1 MPVTRAVLDVLG
13 EVALLLWGVHMVSSG
28 VLRAA
33 GGNLRL
39 VLGRALHNRLT
50 ALGAGLLVTLALQ
63 SSTATALMA
72 NSFTAAGALGPVPGL
87 AAMLGANI
95 GTALVAWLL
104 AFDVTL
110 LFPILLLAGLV
121 LFRMCSGTQPR
132 NVGRALIGLGLML
145 LALHL
150 LVGTLAPDH
159 VSARA
164 RDILAAMTDEPLLV
178 LALAALLT
186 WLLHSSVAAVL
197 LIAALAQAGLV
208 EPLPALAMVLGANLG
223 SALNPLVNA
232 VGGEPTALR
241 LPLGNLANRVAGC
254 VVALPLL
261 AELAPLAERVAVGP
275 AGAVVLFHLAFNAT
289 LALLFLLPLP
299 ALARLLT
306 RMLPDRPRP
315 DDPATPRYLDRGAL
329 ATPAV
334 ALAAAARET
343 LRMADALEAMLRG
356 AGELLDRDDLRLAVR
371 LRNMDDVL
379 DRLHRELK
387 QFLAEMA
394 AAGLGEAERR
404 RMAWILVAALNLE
417 HAGDA
422 VDKGLL
428 DLAAKRIR
436 RRQRLTRREL
446 AQAEAMLAHLLAQLR
461 LATAVFMGEDIA
473 SACRLVEQKEQFREF
488 ERTAI
493 DAQLARVED
502 GRAASETSG
511 LHLDLVREMKR
522 IEAHIAAI
530 AHPLLESRNLL
541 RSSRLV
547 AGGNARPATAEA
559 AQMAIPATRPS

>member
-33 GGNLRL
+33 GGHLRL
-39 VLGRALHNRLT
+39 VLGRALRNRVT
-50 ALGAGLLVTLALQ
+50 ALGAGLLVTVALQ

-87 AAMLGANI
+87 AAMLGANV

-110 LFPILLLAGLV
+110 LFPVLLLLGLV
-121 LFRMCSGTQPR
+121 LFRSASGTQPR

-150 LVGTLAPDH
+150 LVLTLAPDH
-159 VSARA
+159 VGPRA
-164 RDILAAMTDEPLLV
+164 RDVLAAMTDEPLLV
-178 LALAALLT
+178 LTLAALLT
-186 WLLHSSVAAVL
+186 WLLHSSVATVL
-197 LIAALAQAGLV
+197 LITALAQAGLV
-208 EPLPALAMVLGANLG
+208 GPMPALAMVLGANLG
-223 SALNPLVNA
+223 SALNPLVSA
-232 VGGEPTALR
+232 VGGEPAALR
-241 LPLGNLANRVAGC
+241 LPLGNLANRLFGC
-254 VVALPLL
+254 IVALPFL
-261 AELAPLAERVAVGP
+261 ADLAPLPTRLAAGP
-275 AGAVVLFHLAFNAT
+275 AGAVVLFHLAFNLV
-289 LALLFLLPLP
+289 LALLFLAPLPL
-299 ALARLLT
+299 LARLLT
-306 RMLPDRPRP
+306 RLLPDRPRP
-315 DDPATPRYLDRGAL
+315 DDPATPRYLDRGCL
-329 ATPAV
+329 GTPAV

-343 LRMADALEAMLRG
+343 LRMADVLEAMLHG

-371 LRNMDDVL
+371 LRRMDDVL

-387 QFLAEMA
+387 EFLAGLA
-394 AAGLGEAERR
+394 AASLSETERR
-404 RMAWILVAALNLE
+404 RMAWILIAALNLE
-417 HAGDA
+417 HAGDV

-446 AQAEAMLAHLLAQLR
+446 AQSEAMLAHLLAQLR
-461 LATAVFMGEDIA
+461 LATAVFMGEDVA
-473 SACRLVEQKEQFREF
+473 SARRLVEQKERFREF

-502 GRAASETSG
+502 GRATSETSG
-511 LHLDLVREMKR
+511 LHLDLVRELKR

-541 RSSRLV
+541 RPSRLV
-547 AGGNARPATAEA
+547 AGPEYA
-559 AQMAIPATRPS
+559 AGHG